1 MGMNECGLF
10 LRSFGSPSIYVCVC
24 VCDSNTYVDMLIL
37 QSLQLDN
44 AVLVR
49 YQLSVYI
56 SIV

>member
-1 MGMNECGLF
+1 MRFISKVFWLTQYIC
-10 LRSFGSPSIYVCVC
+10 VCVC